1 MNKKYLLILL
11 SICVISTKP
20 ISFDFIKKLPSSFSR
35 KIDLETEQKEYTI
48 KDFAT
53 IKVNNDIGD
62 IHIRTEPHRSRAT
75 LQVIKR
81 AVKGTDVSH
90 LRVQVQANDRELN
103 ICTINNNTG
112 INSAID
118 YILVVPEQVSVQAST
133 DAGNIIIEKV
143 LGKVTTKTKD
153 GNIDLY
159 QIGNTVVAKAT
170 HQGNITV
177 VQPAQKVE
185 VKTKKGNITIDDVSQ
200 SVLAATHYGF
210 INIKSEQLKPN
221 CSLKIAN
228 HHGQINLAL
237 PRSGI
242 NAGIKAHTKRGR
254 ITSEK
259 EITLNPRT
267 MRLDAGQWKEMQSHI
282 EGSIGNPEAEIVLS
296 ARKGNIK
303 ITELKS

>member
-20 ISFDFIKKLPSSFSR
+20 ISFDFLKKLPSSFSR
-35 KIDLETEQKEYTI
+35 KIDLETEKKEYTI
-48 KDFAT
+48 KPFAT
-53 IKVNNDIGD
+53 ITVNNDIGD
-62 IHIRTEPHRSRAT
+62 IHIRTEPHRSSAA

-81 AVKGTDVSH
+81 GVKGTDVSH
-90 LRVQVQANDRELN
+90 LRVQVQATDHELN
-103 ICTINNNTG
+103 ICTLNNNTG
-112 INSAID
+112 INSAMD

-133 DAGNIIIEKV
+133 DSGNIIIEKV
-143 LGKVTTKTKD
+143 LGKVTTQTKD

-159 QIGNTVVAKAT
+159 QIGNTIVAKAT
-170 HQGNITV
+170 HQGNITI
-177 VQPAQKVE
+177 VQPAQRVE
-185 VKTKKGNITIDDVSQ
+185 VKTKKGNIIIDDVSH

-210 INIKSEQLKPN
+210 ITIKSEQLKPN
-221 CSLKIAN
+221 CALKIST

-237 PRSGI
+237 PKSGI
-242 NAGIKAHTKRGR
+242 NAAIKAYTKRGR

-259 EITLNPRT
+259 EITLCERT
-267 MRLDAGQWKEMQSHI
+267 MRLNAGRWKEMQTHI
-282 EGSIGNPEAEIVLS
+282 EGTIGNPEAEIVLS